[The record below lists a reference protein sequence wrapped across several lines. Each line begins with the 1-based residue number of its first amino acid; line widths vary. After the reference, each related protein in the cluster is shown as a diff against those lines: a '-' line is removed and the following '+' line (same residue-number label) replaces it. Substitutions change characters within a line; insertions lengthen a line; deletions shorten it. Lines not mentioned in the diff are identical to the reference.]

1 MSGFFRWTERQYSG
15 MADVLKRSFSAV
27 LSFMPFL
34 QNPER
39 SESDEAR
46 RMGTLSAMRLV
57 LSDDDGTPVEKK
69 LSVLRRLLDGERPPE
84 EVEALIQELRTVA
97 PLGVEEIAAFIGS
110 FNEEERRK
118 LMRFL
123 LSLAAA
129 AETSDKKVDEL
140 RQIFV
145 TAGEDAELFLN
156 FREDTLRIEERR
168 RRIIGSGAG
177 IAVAL
182 VVVLVFIGA
191 AVFLRSVIFGL
202 ILAYILLPLEKYFE
216 RRERKKSGIVYYLF
230 RIVSLPI
237 LPLQKLSR
245 RITRRNSSDTGDP
258 REQERRQERR
268 IITKAVAQ
276 TALTALIIVCVL
288 VGLITRFTA
297 RYVGDFRARNQKAAV
312 TATAAP
318 AATDRKKA
326 PAASGDGAE
335 KLSAVEEYFSQLVEK
350 SDEKLKHFRARLES
364 TPIIRFVLNQ
374 VIKSLKDKNFRKE
387 LLTVVLKHSG
397 GVVAF
402 TADMLGSVAV
412 LIVDLLLT
420 VFFALLFL
428 MKLAE
433 FCRDDDSS
441 GRKSEYL
448 VRTVFNGNWLPD
460 TNKVTIGEASRILSG
475 ITERLRIWVRGYM
488 MLVCIDAT
496 VYTTL
501 FFFLRVPY
509 FPVLGILAGCGILL
523 PYVGPILSASV
534 TLLVTILAG
543 HCTGLQLMGIIV
555 AYLIYNG
562 IIEQFILY
570 PAVIGDSLGLTTLET
585 IVVVLLGAVIA
596 GIPGMLLAL
605 PTASVLKYL
614 IPQILQYLRLR
625 KAAREESAGEGELT
639 TGSRNV
645 RGH

>member
-441 GRKSEYL
+441 GRKSESL

-625 KAAREESAGEGELT
+625 KAAREESAGEGELK